1 MSQEVKVTSLPK
13 CDTCGDTAL
22 YDAKTVMGP
31 WANLCDMCFNT
42 YTTGQLGLGLGQRL
56 MVA

>member
-22 YDAKTVMGP
+22 YDAKTEMCP
-31 WANLCDMCFNT
+31 WVNLCDMVFNT
-42 YTTGQLGLGLGQRL
+42 YSTGQLGLGLGKRWV
-56 MVA
+56 VA